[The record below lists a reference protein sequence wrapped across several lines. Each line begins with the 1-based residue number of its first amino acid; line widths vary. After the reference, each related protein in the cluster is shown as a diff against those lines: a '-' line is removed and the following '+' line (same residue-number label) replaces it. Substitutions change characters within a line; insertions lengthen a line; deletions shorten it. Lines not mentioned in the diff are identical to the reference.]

1 MKWFLSLVAL
11 AAILPQHGLAE
22 TTLGTAITTVPFN
35 ITKAGVYHLTKDL
48 DFTASGGVAIN
59 VEATDVILDLNA
71 HELLGL
77 SGSGSTATGIYC
89 DNFNRV
95 VIKNG
100 TVRGFQ
106 AGVVL
111 TSNEARVTDLL
122 VTNNFGS
129 GITVVGNNSQ
139 ILHNHVCNTGGS
151 SNAAFLY
158 AIGISLTGTDCT
170 VVDND
175 VQNTF
180 TSDSTNHYG
189 NGIRLKNCSNVVLSN
204 NRVLDVEPATA
215 LKGSSTGVA
224 TLSCDTLIFLAN
236 TVVTTAT
243 GFDLTGSSSG
253 KYGDNV
259 TSNVGASYL
268 NTGGGMQDIGDNN

>member
-1 MKWFLSLVAL
+1 MKWFLSLVTL
-11 AAILPQHGLAE
+11 VTMLPHHGFAE
-22 TTLGTAITTVPFN
+22 TTLGTAITAVPCN
-35 ITKAGVYHLTKDL
+35 IKKAGVYHFTKDL
-48 DFTASGGVAIN
+48 DFTAAEGVAIN
-59 VEATDVILDLNA
+59 IGATDVILDLNA

-77 SGSGSTATGIYC
+77 TGSGSTATGIAC

-129 GITVVGNNSQ
+129 GITVVGNDAQ

-151 SNAAFLY
+151 GDAAFLY
-158 AIGISLTGTDCT
+158 AIGISVTGTDCT
-170 VVDND
+170 VIDND

-180 TSDSTNHYG
+180 ATDLTNHYG
-189 NGIRLKNCSNVVLSN
+189 NGIRLKDCSNVVLSN
-204 NRVLDVEPATA
+204 NRVLERRARDA
-215 LKGSSTGVA
+215 SQGVVHRRRH
-224 TLSCDTLIFLAN
+224 TLLRYPDIPRQH
-236 TVVTTAT
+236 
-243 GFDLTGSSSG
+243 
-253 KYGDNV
+253 
-259 TSNVGASYL
+259 
-268 NTGGGMQDIGDNN
+268 GGHHRDGL